1 MNKLSYWL
9 DNVNLFYEDYIF
21 CICEIYYDF
30 CCNFEEVF
38 FFWSDLNCVGEIF
51 VIFQVMFQFYDEV
64 LKILMGEEVNQ
75 YYVDISIGY
84 NGRIEEFMSE
94 RLEKFICV

>member
-1 MNKLSYWL
+1 MYFIFGNFINFYLVSCFFSWKSIFVCFGVYDKFVVILKFVIMNKLSYWL

-51 VIFQVMFQFYDEV
+51 VIF
-64 LKILMGEEVNQ
+64 
-75 YYVDISIGY
+75 
-84 NGRIEEFMSE
+84 
-94 RLEKFICV
+94 